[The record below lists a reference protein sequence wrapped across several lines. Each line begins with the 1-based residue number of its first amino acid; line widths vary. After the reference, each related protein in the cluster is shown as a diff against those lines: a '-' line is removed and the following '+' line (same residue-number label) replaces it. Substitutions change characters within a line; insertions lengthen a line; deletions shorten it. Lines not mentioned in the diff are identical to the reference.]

1 MLDGFFRSKFALLIR
16 GRIDVKRKMLL
27 DKKDVIIWD
36 MRLAVAPTFIPE
48 DVRRLTISLNRGY
61 KGLIT
66 VLGVN
71 PFLF

>member
-1 MLDGFFRSKFALLIR
+1 
-16 GRIDVKRKMLL
+16 MLL

-36 MRLAVAPTFIPE
+36 MRLVIAPTFIPE

-71 PFLF
+71 PFYLKYTRINQ

>member
-1 MLDGFFRSKFALLIR
+1 
-16 GRIDVKRKMLL
+16 MLL

-36 MRLAVAPTFIPE
+36 MRLVIAPTFIPE

>member
-1 MLDGFFRSKFALLIR
+1 
-16 GRIDVKRKMLL
+16 
-27 DKKDVIIWD
+27 

-48 DVRRLTISLNRGY
+48 DVRRHTISLNRGY

-71 PFLF
+71 PFCLKYAKINLCQP